1 MSHERSGFS
10 SRIGFVLATAGSA
23 VGLGNI
29 WRFPYLA
36 AKYGGGSFLLIYL
49 ILTLTFGFSLMITEV
64 ALGRRAGT
72 SAINAFGHFNKKF
85 KFIGYLTSFIP
96 FIIFPY
102 YCVIGGWV
110 MKYTVVSLQQNIPA
124 AASDDFFT
132 GFIGQAGEPIFYLLI
147 FLIITTA
154 IVACG
159 VKGGIERVS
168 TFMMP
173 VLIVLLIGVS
183 IFCITRPGAMTGV
196 IYYLKPS
203 LKDFGPTTFLAA
215 LGQLFYSMSLAMGIM
230 ITFGSYMPK
239 KSDLEKSVTQVECF
253 DTGVAFLAGLM
264 IVPAV
269 FVFSNGDSSM
279 LAKGPSLMFVI
290 LPKVFNSMAFSNAI
304 GAVFFI
310 LVLFAALTSSISLL
324 ETLVAILMDKFHM
337 KRIPACI
344 TLFVIAVLMAL
355 PSSLGFGPLSGV
367 QIIGFSILD
376 FFDFLSNSVLMPIAA
391 FLTCIFVAYV
401 TKPTI
406 IINEVE
412 SSGKFRRKSLFLI
425 MVKYLAPICIIAILI
440 FSVFEGLGII
450 TV

>member
-1 MSHERSGFS
+1 
-10 SRIGFVLATAGSA
+10 
-23 VGLGNI
+23 
-29 WRFPYLA
+29 
-36 AKYGGGSFLLIYL
+36 
-49 ILTLTFGFSLMITEV
+49 
-64 ALGRRAGT
+64 
-72 SAINAFGHFNKKF
+72 
-85 KFIGYLTSFIP
+85 
-96 FIIFPY
+96 
-102 YCVIGGWV
+102 
-110 MKYTVVSLQQNIPA
+110 
-124 AASDDFFT
+124 
-132 GFIGQAGEPIFYLLI
+132 
-147 FLIITTA
+147 
-154 IVACG
+154 
-159 VKGGIERVS
+159 
-168 TFMMP
+168 
-173 VLIVLLIGVS
+173 
-183 IFCITRPGAMTGV
+183 
-196 IYYLKPS
+196 
-203 LKDFGPTTFLAA
+203 
-215 LGQLFYSMSLAMGIM
+215 
-230 ITFGSYMPK
+230 
-239 KSDLEKSVTQVECF
+239 
-253 DTGVAFLAGLM
+253 
-264 IVPAV
+264 
-269 FVFSNGDSSM
+269 M
-279 LAKGPSLMFVI
+279 LAKGPSLMFVM